1 MVPFALIVIYLCLHF
16 KWIIKIIQFACS
28 SQHTYDQLTWKYSM
42 QLLNVY
48 APRFETGGKFWPI
61 VHNATIFS
69 LILMQA
75 IALGIFGLK
84 KLPLASSLIVPLPIL
99 TLLFN
104 YYCRKRFLPIFKSY
118 SAEVLILSIHHWI
131 YLSLLFFFSLL
142 ISVLSHKICT
152 LIIWTL

>member
-1 MVPFALIVIYLCLHF
+1 
-16 KWIIKIIQFACS
+16 
-28 SQHTYDQLTWKYSM
+28 M

-118 SAEVLILSIHHWI
+118 SAEVLILSIHH
-131 YLSLLFFFSLL
+131 
-142 ISVLSHKICT
+142 
-152 LIIWTL
+152 